1 MARSDARA
9 DGCMGGRG
17 WVGSGQ
23 TAQTQE
29 MSPIKIVKNPDGS
42 LQRAA
47 LTQAALAKE
56 RREMRD
62 TQRNM
67 EMDALP
73 KDLNK
78 PWLDPMPEPGER
90 NFAQDLRGAVA
101 PIEDVPEWKKSSF
114 GKHSTFGRITDLS
127 IKEQRCVQC
136 DRDATGRALE
146 AYVALRVLRVNA
158 AGRPCPFTSC
168 GVSWCTPWRRT
179 KCSSSSATR
188 ARARL
193 VHHAHTSTH

>member
-1 MARSDARA
+1 
-9 DGCMGGRG
+9 
-17 WVGSGQ
+17 
-23 TAQTQE
+23 

-62 TQRNM
+62 AQRNA

-101 PIEDVPEWKKSSF
+101 SAEDIPEWKKSSF
-114 GKHSTFGRITDLS
+114 GKHVTYGRVTTMT
-127 IKEQRCVQC
+127 IKEQRYVPPRVGARRPGSAVGKLT
-136 DRDATGRALE
+136 RDDAWSAAWPYANSESLPIFKLRNELIRAVAEHQVLIVIGDTGSGKVRGEPHA
-146 AYVALRVLRVNA
+146 VA
-158 AGRPCPFTSC
+158 
-168 GVSWCTPWRRT
+168 RR
-179 KCSSSSATR
+179 
-188 ARARL
+188 L
-193 VHHAHTSTH
+193 

>member
-1 MARSDARA
+1 
-9 DGCMGGRG
+9 
-17 WVGSGQ
+17 
-23 TAQTQE
+23 

-62 TQRNM
+62 TQRNN

-101 PIEDVPEWKKSSF
+101 PVEDVPEWKKSSF
-114 GKHSTFGRITDLS
+114 GKHATYGRVTTMT
-127 IKEQRCVQC
+127 IKEQRYV
-136 DRDATGRALE
+136 RREGERGKTRGWGWGGGGARVGRGWGSGGWGG
-146 AYVALRVLRVNA
+146 V
-158 AGRPCPFTSC
+158 GRRPED
-168 GVSWCTPWRRT
+168 
-179 KCSSSSATR
+179 
-188 ARARL
+188 
-193 VHHAHTSTH
+193 